1 MGIYIKRQGIIKQY
15 YVITMAT
22 FTTSLGVIN
31 NNKKDSGERITKER
45 MIVISETKEMHAS

>member
-22 FTTSLGVIN
+22 FTTSLEVIN
-31 NNKKDSGERITKER
+31 NNKTDSGERITKER